1 MAVRF
6 KQEAGLATTKPKRKR
21 KTRKRSPP
29 EAPRPEDEPI
39 SLYPLSTEDA
49 LEAALKTKWPPEN
62 APE

>member
-1 MAVRF
+1 M
-6 KQEAGLATTKPKRKR
+6 ATTKPKRKR